1 MIFGKD
7 MTSARRAEIGA
18 SHLEFRAA
26 PNIFSF
32 LHFLDHATDFV
43 EKKELLLVCLMIGTN
58 LLSVFLAENT
68 RQCFLLL
75 IG

>member
-7 MTSARRAEIGA
+7 MTSARRAELGA
-18 SHLEFRAA
+18 SHLEFR
-26 PNIFSF
+26 SY
-32 LHFLDHATDFV
+32 HFLDHATDFV
-43 EKKELLLVCLMIGTN
+43 EKKELLLVCLMTGTN